1 MDSSPAMKL
10 VSVAE
15 MRTIEKEGNAAGVS
29 YAVMIERAGDGIA
42 GIVDTTYSHGSPGQV
57 IGLIGSGNNGGDT
70 LVALE
75 NLAKVGWRTRAV
87 LVRPRP
93 ADDPYL
99 ERVIKAKGEVLTVT
113 TRADW
118 TKLETWL
125 NSADVLLDGVIGT
138 GFQLPL
144 KPDLAAWFEKFM
156 DYRLPHHIVAVDC
169 PSGVDCDTGEI
180 ASHVIPAELTIC
192 LDEVK
197 QGLLRFPA
205 HNYVGTLK
213 VVDLGLPNNL
223 AVLKT
228 IRSFVVSGRQVKA
241 FLPRRPDDAHKGTFG
256 TALVVAGSVNYTG
269 AAALA
274 GEAAYRIGAG
284 LVRLAVPSPLHAVL
298 SGLLPEI
305 TWLLL
310 PHEVGVIAEHAA
322 DLLFNNLERV
332 TALLV
337 GPGIG
342 QESTTGHFIR
352 RLLSITPVEDK
363 HQGLGF
369 LGNPRTKQPRPSV
382 LPPLV
387 IDADGLKLLA
397 QIKDWPQILP
407 KDTILTPHPGEM
419 GVLTGLDVAEIQG
432 DRLEIARKFAVQW
445 GQVVVLK
452 GAMTVVADPSGQV
465 FVIPVATAALAR
477 AGTGDVL
484 AGLIVG
490 LRAQGVP
497 ALEAA
502 IAGAWVHA
510 QAGLTAI
517 DLVGHP
523 ASVLAGDVLAS
534 VPEVL
539 HGFLQ

>member
-29 YAVMIERAGDGIA
+29 YAVMMERAGDGIA

-75 NLAKVGWRTRAV
+75 NLAKVGWRTCAV
-87 LVRPRP
+87 MVRPRP
-93 ADDPYL
+93 EDDPYL
-99 ERVIKAKGEVLTVT
+99 QRVINSKGEVLTVT

-144 KPDLAAWFEKFM
+144 KPDLAAWFEKLM